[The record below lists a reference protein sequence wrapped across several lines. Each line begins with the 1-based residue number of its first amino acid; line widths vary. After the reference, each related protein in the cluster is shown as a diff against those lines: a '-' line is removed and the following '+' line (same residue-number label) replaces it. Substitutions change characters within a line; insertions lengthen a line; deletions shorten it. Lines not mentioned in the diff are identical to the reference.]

1 MKYKFAAADM
11 DGTLLNN
18 SDEITPITA
27 DTIQRAV
34 QEGLIFS
41 VCTGRPIQG
50 VEKYNHILNLK
61 APVITYN
68 GAMIVMSHTKE
79 VLFEQGLE
87 REDAAKILESG
98 RKYNTTMCVWSKNQ
112 LYTNVLNDR
121 IMEYRKATD
130 VTPILIENE
139 EELLDQ
145 GITKILWYD
154 TIENIQKWEKEI
166 PSDTFSSVTFCTSK
180 PFYLE
185 FFNKKVSKAS
195 AMERIGEHYGIT
207 REEMIGIG
215 DGFNDL
221 PMIEY
226 AGLGVAMENA
236 PDEVKE
242 KAQYITA
249 SNECDGVAQVLETF
263 YLQKLNRNED

>member
-1 MKYKFAAADM
+1 MKYKFVAVDM

-18 SDEITPITA
+18 SDEITPKTA
-27 DTIQRAV
+27 DAIQRAV
-34 QEGLIFS
+34 QEGLLFS

-50 VEKYNHILNLK
+50 VEKYDHILNLK
-61 APVITYN
+61 APMITYN
-68 GAMIVMSHTKE
+68 GAMIVMSDTKE

-87 REDAAKILESG
+87 RKDAARILELG
-98 RKYNTTMCVWSKNQ
+98 RKYGTTMCIWSNNQ
-112 LYTNVLNDR
+112 LYGNVINDR
-121 IMEYRKATD
+121 ILEYHKATG
-130 VTPILIENE
+130 VTPVLIESDEKILN
-139 EELLDQ
+139 Q

-154 TIENIQKWEKEI
+154 TVENIQKWEKEI
-166 PSDTFSSVTFCTSK
+166 PKDLFSSVTFCTSK

-195 AMERIGEHYGIT
+195 AMKKIGELYNIAQ
-207 REEMIGIG
+207 EEMIGIG

-221 PMIEY
+221 SMIEY

-236 PDEVKE
+236 PNGVKE

-249 SNECDGVAQVLETF
+249 SNECDGVAQVLEQF
-263 YLQKLNRNED
+263 YLLKSNRNED